1 MQVGKYREYHITFS
15 RYVCQMIGGA
25 LNMHPI
31 YVWIFWGLPVWCG
44 GAVGLCEPPREV
56 TMGPRASQLLYGN
69 A

>member
-31 YVWIFWGLPVWCG
+31 YGSSG
-44 GAVGLCEPPREV
+44 GY
-56 TMGPRASQLLYGN
+56 LYGVEGRWGSAN
-69 A
+69 HRER